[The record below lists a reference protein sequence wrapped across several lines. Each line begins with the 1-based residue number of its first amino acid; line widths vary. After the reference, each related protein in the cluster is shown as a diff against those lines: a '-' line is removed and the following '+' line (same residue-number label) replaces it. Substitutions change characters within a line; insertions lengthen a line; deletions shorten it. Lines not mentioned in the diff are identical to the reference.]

1 MNTVIFEITK
11 KKSKFYETFSNVL
24 IHVVQKVTPVS
35 TGLVTDKNVFYIEK
49 KKILLKK
56 KNQKQILYVNCE

>member
-24 IHVVQKVTPVS
+24 IHVVQKVTSVR

-49 KKILLKK
+49 TKNLLK

>member
-11 KKSKFYETFSNVL
+11 KKSKFYETLSNVL
-24 IHVVQKVTPVS
+24 IHVVQKVTSVR
-35 TGLVTDKNVFYIEK
+35 TGLVTDKIVFYIEK

-56 KNQKQILYVNCE
+56 NQKQILYVNCE

>member
-1 MNTVIFEITK
+1 MNTVIFEITKK

-24 IHVVQKVTPVS
+24 IHVVQKVTSVR

-56 KNQKQILYVNCE
+56 KIKSRYCM

>member
-24 IHVVQKVTPVS
+24 IHVVQKVTSVR
-35 TGLVTDKNVFYIEK
+35 TGLVTDENVFYIEK

-56 KNQKQILYVNCE
+56 NQKQILYVNCE

>member
-1 MNTVIFEITK
+1 MNTVIFEITKK

-24 IHVVQKVTPVS
+24 IYVVQKVTSVR

-56 KNQKQILYVNCE
+56 IKSRYCM

>member
-24 IHVVQKVTPVS
+24 IHVVKKVTSVR

-56 KNQKQILYVNCE
+56 KSKADTVCKL